1 MQFIIFHTSL
11 KINVFRQNLRY
22 NFHYLLYMYTAT
34 LMPTLKLLIIE
45 ITFFN
50 QISTNLST
58 TSRYKYPP
66 LKRNKVITKVYRSS
80 RRVYVYRTEDKL
92 LEFRYSLINSFE
104 LKIWLNNEVQ
114 SNLSIQSR
122 DS

>member
-1 MQFIIFHTSL
+1 
-11 KINVFRQNLRY
+11 
-22 NFHYLLYMYTAT
+22 MYTAT